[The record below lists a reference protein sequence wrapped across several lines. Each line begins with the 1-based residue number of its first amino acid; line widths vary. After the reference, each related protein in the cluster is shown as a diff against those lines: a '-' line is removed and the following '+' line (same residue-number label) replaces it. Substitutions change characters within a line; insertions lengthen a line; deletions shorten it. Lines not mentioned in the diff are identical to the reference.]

1 MNPMSPM
8 LPAPA
13 PMAAGPTEPVAVV
26 GPQYC
31 APYVVPLTVTKKSIS
46 LTDGDFTV
54 TDAND
59 TVVLKVKGTL
69 FSVRHRRVLLD
80 AAGQPLLSMQEKIL
94 SMHNRWEVYR
104 GDSAHSCDK
113 LFTVKKSSMLQMM
126 KTEMDIFLAG
136 NTSEHVCDF
145 KIKGSYFDRSS
156 AFYLGN
162 SNTIIAQMNRKHTAA
177 SVVLGRDVFSITV
190 FPQVDYVFI
199 AALVAILDDVALTVT
214 RRSAYAADGGF
225 AVTDAAG
232 AVVLLSE
239 VQLLT
244 RFTRRAIVDAAGVPI
259 VSMKRKLFSTRY
271 TWEVFRGDSEH
282 ESDLLFTVKRSTYY
296 PKPKLDVDV
305 FLASNTS
312 QNACDFRVSC
322 SYFRRSCTLYIGGSN
337 NVIAQMNRCNGVSDF
352 VFLGSKYSV
361 TVLPHVDYVFVM
373 VIAMIIDE
381 IAREIRL
388 RIVTLYSS
396 T

>member
-1 MNPMSPM
+1 MNPMAPM

-13 PMAAGPTEPVAVV
+13 PMAAGPTEPVVVV

-59 TVVLKVKGTL
+59 NVVLKVKGTL
-69 FSVRHRRVLLD
+69 FSIRHRRVLHD
-80 AAGQPLLSMQEKIL
+80 GAGQPLLSMQEKIL

-113 LFTVKKSSMLQMM
+113 LFTVKKSSMLQLM

-136 NTSEHVCDF
+136 NTAEQVCDF

-156 AFYLGN
+156 AFYLGK

-199 AALVAILDDVALTVT
+199 AALVAILDDVH
-214 RRSAYAADGGF
+214 RD
-225 AVTDAAG
+225 
-232 AVVLLSE
+232 
-239 VQLLT
+239 
-244 RFTRRAIVDAAGVPI
+244 
-259 VSMKRKLFSTRY
+259 RK
-271 TWEVFRGDSEH
+271 E
-282 ESDLLFTVKRSTYY
+282 
-296 PKPKLDVDV
+296 
-305 FLASNTS
+305 
-312 QNACDFRVSC
+312 
-322 SYFRRSCTLYIGGSN
+322 
-337 NVIAQMNRCNGVSDF
+337 
-352 VFLGSKYSV
+352 
-361 TVLPHVDYVFVM
+361 
-373 VIAMIIDE
+373 
-381 IAREIRL
+381 
-388 RIVTLYSS
+388 
-396 T
+396 